1 MNIIKT
7 ALGVEYRQ
15 QEFIDAWGRSRIC
28 FKRLSNLPQPHKEA
42 CAVCGKMLEALR
54 STKRF
59 CGPACKMRHHRQ
71 NKSSSAELF

>member
-1 MNIIKT
+1 MQTIITT
-7 ALGVEYRQ
+7 AKGIQYLR
-15 QEFIDAWGRSRIC
+15 QEFIDSWGRKRIC
-28 FKRLSNLPQPHKEA
+28 DKRLVEAKPHAEC